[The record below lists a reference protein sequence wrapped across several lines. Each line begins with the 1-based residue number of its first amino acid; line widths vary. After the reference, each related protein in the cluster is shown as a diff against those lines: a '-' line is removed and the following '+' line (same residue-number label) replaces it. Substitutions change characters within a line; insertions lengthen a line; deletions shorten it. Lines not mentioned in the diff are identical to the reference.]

1 MGFHRCKDALDLQ
14 AERFHGRTKV
24 FPEKNGNVSL
34 QLRDV
39 TLNDT
44 GTYHV
49 YLFYHNC
56 KPIERTF
63 RLTVTEKPAERNSE
77 VKGRWIAAVIV
88 PVLILVGIIIY
99 YLKRR
104 QEEENRR

>member
-1 MGFHRCKDALDLQ
+1 MCRDVVLPLDVVASEDVQLSELTVNWQTNSREVVHSFHRCKDALDLQ

-63 RLTVTEKPAERNSE
+63 RLTVTGMSA
-77 VKGRWIAAVIV
+77 
-88 PVLILVGIIIY
+88 
-99 YLKRR
+99 
-104 QEEENRR
+104 Q